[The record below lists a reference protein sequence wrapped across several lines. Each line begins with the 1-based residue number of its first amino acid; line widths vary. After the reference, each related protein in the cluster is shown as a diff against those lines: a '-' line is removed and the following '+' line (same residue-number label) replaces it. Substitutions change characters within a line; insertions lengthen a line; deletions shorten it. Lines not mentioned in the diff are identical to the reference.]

1 MAERLEAHKCQM
13 RMEGLMNLQTKRVV
27 PSKSLQA
34 KISAAYAAKDYL
46 VAQLKESWMPD
57 HARWLLSGCLRYAEE
72 SYELFGVEAPNEILS
87 RLGSIING
95 PLYISLQYPQPT
107 NIDGTLLVP
116 VAQLNLEWFGNV
128 TGKDFPQSLLQLW
141 WDPVGCTG
149 VVREVPLR
157 EASIEGAVELTDNAG
172 WREVAGGWLPGEWI
186 CSSEGLGIQILECLP
201 AGVCF
206 PEGNIDAA
214 IDNIREECNG
224 ADIPDGFIKTAKS
237 VSKFSVT
244 PKSKMLSVGR
254 VFGYIISYQSNIS
267 DFEVDGSLLRVNW
280 SIDGGANFLYK
291 RDKDTGKFEFSF
303 YFDR

>member
-1 MAERLEAHKCQM
+1 
-13 RMEGLMNLQTKRVV
+13 MNLQTKRVV

-72 SYELFGVEAPNEILS
+72 SYELFGVEAPNEILN

-107 NIDGTLLVP
+107 SVDGTLLVP
-116 VAQLNLEWFGNV
+116 VAQLNLEWFSNV

-141 WDPVGCTG
+141 WDPVGCAG
-149 VVREVPLR
+149 IVREVPLR
-157 EASIEGAVELTDNAG
+157 EASRESAVEIDDNSS
-172 WREVAGGWLPGEWI
+172 WREAMGGWLPDEWI
-186 CSSEGLGIQILECLP
+186 TSSEGFGIQILECLP
-201 AGVCF
+201 VGVCF

-214 IDNIREECNG
+214 IDNIREECSES
-224 ADIPDGFIKTAKS
+224 DIPDGFKKVAES
-237 VSKFSVT
+237 VGKLSVT
-244 PKSKMLSVGR
+244 PKSKNLFVGR
-254 VFGYIISYQSNIS
+254 VFGDILSYQRNIS

-280 SIDGGANFLYK
+280 SVDGGANLFYK
-291 RDKDTGKFEFSF
+291 RDKDTGKVEFSF